1 VVLRDGAESK
11 RAECKGAE
19 RQGAEPTNCQTYPTG
34 LLFLVTIIPLGTVFR
49 LG

>member
-1 VVLRDGAESK
+1 VVLRDGVESQ

-19 RQGAEPTNCQTYPTG
+19 RQGAEPTNCRTYPTG
-34 LLFLVTIIPLGTVFR
+34 LLLLVTFIPLGTVFR